1 MLAMQ
6 GSMVMMVMMM
16 MMMVMLAMQGNMVA
30 SLPALGKEWTITF
43 DLAVSKLP
51 TEYA

>member
-6 GSMVMMVMMM
+6 DNMVMV
-16 MMMVMLAMQGNMVA
+16 MVMLAMQGNMVA

>member
-6 GSMVMMVMMM
+6 DNMVMVMVMV
-16 MMMVMLAMQGNMVA
+16 MVMLAMQGNMVA

>member
-6 GSMVMMVMMM
+6 DNMVMVMV
-16 MMMVMLAMQGNMVA
+16 MVMLAMQGNMVA

-43 DLAVSKLP
+43 DLALSKFP
-51 TEYA
+51 TENA